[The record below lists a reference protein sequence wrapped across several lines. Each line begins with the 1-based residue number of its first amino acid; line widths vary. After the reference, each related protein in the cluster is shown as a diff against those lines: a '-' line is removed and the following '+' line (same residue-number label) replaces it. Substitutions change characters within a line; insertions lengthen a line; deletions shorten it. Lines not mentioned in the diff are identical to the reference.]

1 MSAKKACR
9 VAILSTSARNSSGPT
24 WGLGA
29 DSMIVEQI
37 LRECHSLRHISI
49 GSIDHIDPISFYG
62 SSRRPTMVD
71 IQIHLEIPCRA
82 AMKWSAVNIVVVNPE
97 WWPVD
102 SWDWAFTEM
111 DYFIFK
117 SSHARKLFPTL
128 DNKKVKIM
136 NWRASSE
143 IQLMMSNLSKVPP
156 KREFLY
162 LIGSSKNKLAVAK
175 SICASW
181 KVTWPNL
188 TVVGSSE
195 VLNQLKKLETK
206 GVTFLEPYPTNK
218 ERIEAQAEYAYHVV
232 ASAAEGFG
240 YTFAEAA
247 CVGAIPLWTG
257 IPIYDELWKE
267 TLGDVGRIPVL
278 VEPATTHRDSTH
290 VSLKH
295 EDIEKAVLSIV
306 RLSEEDDIRLRG
318 RLKHLATTHVKEFR
332 SNWKTLLSMIQ
343 TRKTGEVLTVPP
355 KLPAFGELPHVAII
369 TLTYN
374 RRRWWANMARNV
386 LLTEYP
392 PDKLCWIIAD
402 DSDSSERVDADVL
415 KFQSA
420 NPHIHVKY
428 LSLPKKLAIGDKR
441 NKACAAAPA
450 NCSVFVMMDDDD
462 HYAKTSILAR
472 VAWLK
477 GLKTGCVYCSTLP
490 MYDCVRYISA
500 INVPPLELS
509 PAERISE
516 ASLCFTKDFWL
527 EQKFPGPVMIAEGE
541 AFIMGRESK
550 TAEIPPDGI
559 IVSFIHS
566 SNVTS
571 RRVPASTEANGCH
584 YGFDDDYFSY
594 LCTTAN

>member
-1 MSAKKACR
+1 MSTKKAYR
-9 VAILSTSARNSSGPT
+9 VAIISTSARGNAGPT

-29 DSMIVEQI
+29 DGMIVEQI
-37 LRECHSLRHISI
+37 LRECHSLRHISLA
-49 GSIDHIDPISFYG
+49 SVDHIDPISFYG
-62 SSRRPTMVD
+62 SSRRPAMVD

-82 AMKWSAVNIVVVNPE
+82 AMRWAAVNIVVVNPE

-102 SWDWAFTEM
+102 AWNWALTEM

-117 SSHARKLFPTL
+117 SAHARSLYPTL
-128 DNKKVKIM
+128 DSKKAKVM

-143 IQLMMSNLSKVPP
+143 IQQMMGHLSKVPP

-162 LIGSSKNKLAVAK
+162 LIGSSKNKLSVAK
-175 SICASW
+175 LICASW
-181 KVTWPNL
+181 KTTWPTL
-188 TVVGSSE
+188 TIVGSKDA
-195 VLNQLKKLETK
+195 LKQLTGTP
-206 GVTFLEPYPTNK
+206 GVRFLEPFPTNK
-218 ERIEAQAEYAYHVV
+218 ERIEAQAEYAYHIV

-247 CVGAIPLWTG
+247 CVGALPLWTG

-267 TLGDVGRIPVL
+267 TLGDLGRIPVL
-278 VEPATTHRDSTH
+278 VEPATAYRDSTQIL
-290 VSLKH
+290 VKPD
-295 EDIEKAVLSIV
+295 DIEKAVMSLV
-306 RLSEEDDIRLRG
+306 RLPEEDEIRHRG
-318 RLKHLATTHVKEFR
+318 MLKHVATTHVKEFR
-332 SNWKTLLSMIQ
+332 TSWKTLLSTIQ
-343 TRKTGEVLTVPP
+343 TRKTAVLTMPP
-355 KLPAFGELPHVAII
+355 KLPPLADLPMVAII

-374 RRRWWANMARNV
+374 RRRWWGNMARNV
-386 LLTEYP
+386 LLTDYP

-402 DSDSSERVDADVL
+402 DSDSLERVDADVI

-420 NPHIHVKY
+420 NPQILVKY

-450 NCSVFVMMDDDD
+450 DCSVFVMMDDDD
-462 HYAKTSILAR
+462 HYPKNSVIAR

-477 GLKTGCVYCSTLP
+477 GLKVDCVYCSTLP
-490 MYDCVRYISA
+490 MYDCSRYISA
-500 INVPPLELS
+500 MNVPPLELS

-527 EQKFPGPVMIAEGE
+527 AQKFPGPVNIAEGE
-541 AFIMGRESK
+541 AFIMGREDK

-559 IVSFIHS
+559 IISFIHS
-566 SNVTS
+566 ANVTS
-571 RRVPASTEANGCH
+571 RRVPVATEANGCH

-594 LCTTAN
+594 LCTL